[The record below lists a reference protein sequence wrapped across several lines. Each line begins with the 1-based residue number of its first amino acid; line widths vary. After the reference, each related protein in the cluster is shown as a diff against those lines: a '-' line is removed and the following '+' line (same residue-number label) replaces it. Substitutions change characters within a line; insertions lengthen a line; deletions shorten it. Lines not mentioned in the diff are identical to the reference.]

1 MHRIIKFNKLQILR
15 LFLFL
20 NSLTFPLFSQNNTFE
35 SAILQLNKL
44 WSEGKYPEAIEKGLN
59 ALSLAE
65 KDQKCE
71 QICIANLQIGK
82 VHYAL
87 GQRGKA
93 IFYFRNVEF
102 LSNEC
107 YIDSI
112 ASKTYYNMG
121 AIYSEL
127 AQLDSSFYFL
137 NKAKEV
143 FKKTKNYVG
152 LSRVFSVISD
162 IQINHHYNKIET
174 QKSID
179 SAVFYAQKSGDESAL
194 NFSKIK
200 QGIFYSQ
207 INERQK
213 AFKIYNELLAGYE
226 KSKNLEGQKY
236 ILTLISEQLLIDPE
250 AQKALSRLIRLKDSI
265 FGLDVADR
273 VASYQIKYET
283 EKKENLNKI
292 LQQENLLKQAKINTR
307 NRTIILLII
316 SILLIILLVFWRV
329 NVINLK
335 KKQEEL
341 LNTQKLQKEK
351 ERISRDLHDN
361 VGGQLS
367 YVLYSLDGITS
378 QDIKKQEEISKSIND
393 SVRQVISNLR
403 ETIWAINDENIPVQD
418 FSDKL
423 KVYARTIFR
432 HSAVEVKF
440 QENIENAITL
450 NSLVGLNL
458 FRICQEIINNV
469 FKHAEASLVTISIE
483 STDKISVTISDNGKG
498 FELDSENEGYGLTNI
513 KKRAEETGISV
524 EMSSAKGSGVTYKLI
539 V

>member
-1 MHRIIKFNKLQILR
+1 MHLNDYDLALDLFNKSLKIKRQYNIEKDLDNTLGNIGIVYSKQKNYPQAIRYSLEAETIALKSGQVEVQRSARIILTECYLRTNQPNLAFQSFQILNELNETFYNLNSAQQVAEIQTKYETGKKENENKLLLQ
-15 LFLFL
+15 
-20 NSLTFPLFSQNNTFE
+20 QND
-35 SAILQLNKL
+35 IKQL
-44 WSEGKYPEAIEKGLN
+44 EI
-59 ALSLAE
+59 
-65 KDQKCE
+65 
-71 QICIANLQIGK
+71 IANEQ
-82 VHYAL
+82 
-87 GQRGKA
+87 
-93 IFYFRNVEF
+93 
-102 LSNEC
+102 
-107 YIDSI
+107 
-112 ASKTYYNMG
+112 
-121 AIYSEL
+121 
-127 AQLDSSFYFL
+127 
-137 NKAKEV
+137 
-143 FKKTKNYVG
+143 
-152 LSRVFSVISD
+152 
-162 IQINHHYNKIET
+162 KI
-174 QKSID
+174 
-179 SAVFYAQKSGDESAL
+179 
-194 NFSKIK
+194 
-200 QGIFYSQ
+200 
-207 INERQK
+207 
-213 AFKIYNELLAGYE
+213 
-226 KSKNLEGQKY
+226 KSKN
-236 ILTLISEQLLIDPE
+236 I
-250 AQKALSRLIRLKDSI
+250 
-265 FGLDVADR
+265 
-273 VASYQIKYET
+273 
-283 EKKENLNKI
+283 
-292 LQQENLLKQAKINTR
+292 
-307 NRTIILLII
+307 TIIILII
-316 SILLIILLVFWRV
+316 SILLITIIVLWW
-329 NVINLK
+329 INLTNLRK
-335 KKQEEL
+335 KEKEL
-341 LNTQKLQKEK
+341 ALVQKIQKEK